1 MNAEKNIFQLIK
13 TNDILIHHTYDS
25 FENYLNYIHALK
37 DPNILAIKQ
46 TIYRVA
52 GNSKLMLLIDCAKSV
67 AVTVVVILARFDE
80 EANINW
86 AEQLEHTA

>member
-1 MNAEKNIFQLIK
+1 M
-13 TNDILIHHTYDS
+13 IHLKII
-25 FENYLNYIHALK
+25 LNYIHLALK

-52 GNSKLMLLIDCAKSV
+52 GNSKLMQLLIDCAKRGV
-67 AVTVVVILARFDE
+67 AVTVVVELLARFDE

-86 AEQLEHTA
+86 AEQLEAHGVNVSMV